1 MNKSTLEMVSA
12 FKKGV
17 RDGKV
22 GRFDLGE
29 EYDWGT
35 NAQYW
40 AGLRKGLYIFLL
52 QRNYSPS

>member
-1 MNKSTLEMVSA
+1 MNKSTPEMVSA

-29 EYDWGT
+29 GYDWGT
-35 NAQYW
+35 DAQYW
-40 AGLRKGLYIFLL
+40 AGLRKGLYIFVAKKL
-52 QRNYSPS
+52 RS